1 MPLVRKMLKS
11 KLSILLVFN
20 FIFFS
25 CGKEKTEIQEI
36 TENRSDAKVTFNLER
51 EIDLPNIIF
60 ASIDLCG
67 DNLLING
74 YDIRNKK
81 NCIINIYDLNLNLKK
96 SYFIP
101 FGQGPGDISDAAFLF
116 INENL
121 IYAIDNQNLRISIF
135 DFNANMK
142 LIKINRLKDVI
153 FLPCFSEN
161 FNYIAFSKIEWIKNQ
176 KIRCPIYCAKFPSW
190 KNTYI
195 FDEVISKN
203 MFDINDRIILGED
216 PFVDY
221 FFKNNYLYT
230 LDMGRYII
238 TKTEINTRK
247 AKKKRVNFKPIK
259 LNVNVSEKE
268 RIIKMLR
275 GRRANPNAYI
285 LSENLVPTSW
295 MIPLGKGFAI
305 IRRHNFEQDKDGEVE
320 ADYFDYDLNMIGKI
334 KVPYFFR
341 YNSFRSPGLSYY
353 KSYTSNYLYTIEDT
367 DENWK
372 LKKWYVD
379 ESKIQTPNI
388 IR

>member
-1 MPLVRKMLKS
+1 VRKMLRS
-11 KLSILLVFN
+11 KLSLLLVLN
-20 FIFFS
+20 FLFFS

-51 EIDLPNIIF
+51 EIDFPNIIIV
-60 ASIDLCG
+60 SMDLCG

-74 YDIRNKK
+74 LDIRNKK
-81 NCIINIYDLNLNLKK
+81 TFQINIYDLNLNLIK

-101 FGQGPGDISDAAFLF
+101 WGQGPGDISDAAFLF
-116 INENL
+116 IDENL

-142 LIKINRLKDVI
+142 LIKINRLEDYI
-153 FLPCFSEN
+153 FLPRFSEN

-176 KIRCPIYCAKFPSW
+176 KVRCPIYCAKFPSW
-190 KNTYI
+190 ENPCK
-195 FDEVISKN
+195 FDEVLSKN
-203 MFDINDRIILGED
+203 MFDINNRNILGED

-230 LDMGRYII
+230 LNMGRYIL
-238 TKTEINTRK
+238 TKTEINTGK

-259 LNVNVSEKE
+259 FNVNVSEKE

-275 GRRANPNAYI
+275 GRRANPNEYI

-305 IRRHNFEQDKDGEVE
+305 IRRHNFEQDKDGEIE

-334 KVPYFFR
+334 KMPYFFR
-341 YNSFRSPGLSYY
+341 YNSFRFPGFGYY
-353 KSYTSNYLYTIEDT
+353 QFYTSNYLFTIEDT
-367 DENWK
+367 DENWM

-388 IR
+388 VR

>member
-1 MPLVRKMLKS
+1 MLRNKLLLMLVL
-11 KLSILLVFN
+11 N

-36 TENRSDAKVTFNLER
+36 NENKSDAKVTFNLER
-51 EIDLPNIIF
+51 EIDLPNILY
-60 ASIDLCG
+60 ASMDLCG

-74 YDIRNKK
+74 YDTRNKK
-81 NCIINIYDLNLNLKK
+81 TCSINIYDLNLNLKK

-101 FGQGPGDISDAAFLF
+101 FGQGPGDISAMTFLF

-121 IYAIDNQNLRISIF
+121 IYAIDLQNLRISIF
-135 DFNANMK
+135 DFNADMK
-142 LIKINRLKDVI
+142 LIKINRLKNVF

-161 FNYIAFSKIEWIKNQ
+161 FKYIAFSKIEWIKAE
-176 KIRCPIYCAKFPSW
+176 KIRCPIYCAKFPSLENTW
-190 KNTYI
+190 K
-195 FDEVISKN
+195 FDEVLSKN
-203 MFDINDRIILGED
+203 MFDKKNRIILGEH

-221 FFKNNYLYT
+221 FFKNNYLYS
-230 LDMGRYII
+230 LDMGRYIL

-259 LNVNVSEKE
+259 LNVKVSEKE
-268 RIIKMLR
+268 RIIKMLK
-275 GRRANPNAYI
+275 GRRANPNEYL

-305 IRRHNFEQDKDGEVE
+305 IRRHNFEQDKVGEVE

-341 YNSFRSPGLSYY
+341 YNSFRYPGISYY
-353 KSYTSNYLYTIEDT
+353 KYYTSNYLFTIEDT

-388 IR
+388 VR